1 MLKSY
6 FNELIVY
13 LSRTY
18 NENQEVETNRLYP
31 LAEVAAYIEQ
41 NFQEKF
47 SLKELSYIAG
57 FSERHFSRIFM
68 NIYNTSPIDYIIK
81 RRLKHA
87 CQLLNE
93 MTFNITVVANKC
105 GFEDTNYF
113 TRQFKKCY
121 GITPSQYKNSIK

>member
-47 SLKELSYIAG
+47 SLKELSYITG